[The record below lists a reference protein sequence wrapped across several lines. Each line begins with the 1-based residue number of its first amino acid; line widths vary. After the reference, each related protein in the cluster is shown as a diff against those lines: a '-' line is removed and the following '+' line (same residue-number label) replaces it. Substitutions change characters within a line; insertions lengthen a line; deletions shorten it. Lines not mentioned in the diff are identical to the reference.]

1 MVKHIVM
8 FRLEA
13 NKEKVAGLAADFKKA
28 IEALPAKVDGL
39 DFVEVGVNDGPAAGN
54 WHIVLTAHCPD
65 YAALEA
71 YSAHPEHLACVA
83 IIKPYIGQRACVDYE
98 VK

>member
-13 NKEKVAGLAADFKKA
+13 LETERARMAADFKAA
-28 IEALPAKVDGL
+28 IEALPAKIKEL
-39 DFVEVGVNDGPAAGN
+39 DAVEVGINDGPAAGN
-54 WHIVLTAHCPD
+54 WTLVLTAECAD

-83 IIKPYIGQRACVDYE
+83 IIKPAIAARACVDYCI
-98 VK
+98 